1 MSRKNLIVI
10 IPAYEP
16 TQEFVDYA
24 KRTAE
29 FAEELVVVNDGSGS
43 VCNDIF
49 REIASIENVKFITY
63 PENHGKGYA
72 LKEAFK
78 YCAETKDDNCV
89 CVTADC
95 DGQHDIEDISRI
107 ADAVFARPEALIL
120 GARDFDL
127 PNVPPRSKA
136 GNRSIRR
143 IFRLLYGLNL
153 KDTQTGLRGFTVA
166 LAKQFLSIPGN
177 RFEYEMDMLIYS
189 SRNDIP
195 VVEVP
200 IRTIYP
206 DDPQDHTSHY
216 KAVRD
221 SMRIMG
227 VVVRNLNRYIITA
240 LISGAV
246 DVFIFYMLS
255 GVILGDISALNTL
268 IATASAR
275 VISSLLNFSLNK
287 YYVFKGKTKGSFFR
301 YYFLWFCQ
309 MGASYGIVYLFGNL
323 VGFPMTLV
331 KIIGDLFLAFFSYKI
346 QGAWVFK
353 NRK

>member
-1 MSRKNLIVI
+1 MSKKNLIVI

-43 VCNDIF
+43 ACDSIF
-49 REIASIENVKFITY
+49 SEIASIENVKFITY

-78 YCAETKDDNCV
+78 YCAETKDGNCV

-143 IFRLLYGLNL
+143 IFRLLYGINL
-153 KDTQTGLRGFTVA
+153 KDTQTGLRGFTVD
-166 LAKQFLSIPGN
+166 LAKQFCSITGN
-177 RFEYEMDMLIYS
+177 RFEFEMDMLIYS
-189 SRNDIP
+189 SRNSIP
-195 VVEVP
+195 IVEVP

-216 KAVRD
+216 KSVRD
-221 SMRIMG
+221 SIRIMG
-227 VVVRNLNRYIITA
+227 VVVRNLNRYILTA
-240 LISGAV
+240 LISGVV
-246 DVFIFYMLS
+246 DVSLFYILS
-255 GVILGDISALNTL
+255 GIILDGRSAMNTL
-268 IATASAR
+268 IATAGAR
-275 VISSLLNFSLNK
+275 VISSLVNFSLNK
-287 YYVFKGKTKGSFFR
+287 KYVFAGKTKGSFFR
-301 YYFLWFCQ
+301 YYLLWFSQ
-309 MGASYGIVYLFGNL
+309 LGASYGIVYVFGNML
-323 VGFPMTLV
+323 HLPMTLV
-331 KIIGDLFLAFFSYKI
+331 KIVGDLILAFFSYKI
-346 QGAWVFK
+346 QSFWVFK
-353 NRK
+353 NK